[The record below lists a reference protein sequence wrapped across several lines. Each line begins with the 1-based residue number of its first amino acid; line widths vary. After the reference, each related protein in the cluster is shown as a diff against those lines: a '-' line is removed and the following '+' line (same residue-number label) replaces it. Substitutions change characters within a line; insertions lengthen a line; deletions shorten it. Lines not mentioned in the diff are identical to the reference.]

1 MINSGSGFI
10 TTDDDDIA
18 ARCLYMSGCYER
30 RYNKHARMPPQE
42 LCEKYMLTMPNL
54 SMRTKSPRQCAS
66 INHQLYPER
75 LPRYMERWV
84 LISSSSSMAGEYVS
98 IPTSGPNVEDVGDHL
113 NFTLKNFT
121 EKENA
126 NFERLPPNSE

>member
-1 MINSGSGFI
+1 
-10 TTDDDDIA
+10 
-18 ARCLYMSGCYER
+18 MSGCYER

-54 SMRTKSPRQCAS
+54 SSRMNEVTAAMMRPLIT
-66 INHQLYPER
+66 NLYPER

-84 LISSSSSMAGEYVS
+84 LISSVIYSMAGEYVS
-98 IPTSGPNVEDVGDHL
+98 IPTSGSNVEDVGDHL

-121 EKENA
+121 EEENTKFREITIELGV
-126 NFERLPPNSE
+126 NLGWFTSSVLSLIHI